1 MNVKTIL
8 SALFI
13 LLMSATAMAQTKTA
27 DFKGSWSSEG
37 EVPEKGRL
45 ELEINQQG
53 ITVTGTASYKNYENN
68 NQSGVCSISGK
79 ITGNKATFTIVL
91 NSKIIAKGTLVKEG
105 NKIKFI
111 SNTGSSFPKQA
122 YAYKR

>member
-45 ELEINQQG
+45 ELEIKVEFALSAEKSLETRRLLQLSL
-53 ITVTGTASYKNYENN
+53 TVK
-68 NQSGVCSISGK
+68 
-79 ITGNKATFTIVL
+79 L
-91 NSKIIAKGTLVKEG
+91 
-105 NKIKFI
+105 
-111 SNTGSSFPKQA
+111 
-122 YAYKR
+122 

>member
-37 EVPEKGRL
+37 KFQKRKVR
-45 ELEINQQG
+45 
-53 ITVTGTASYKNYENN
+53 A
-68 NQSGVCSISGK
+68 
-79 ITGNKATFTIVL
+79 GN
-91 NSKIIAKGTLVKEG
+91 
-105 NKIKFI
+105 
-111 SNTGSSFPKQA
+111 
-122 YAYKR
+122 